1 MKGVTFLHTINSSLP
16 IEEDKF
22 LFGVRDSIP
31 TLLGYISIGI
41 AFGVVGISSNLS
53 LLEISLLSI
62 LVYAGAAQFIFCGLY
77 LAGTPASIIIIT
89 TFIVNLRHL
98 LMSLAIAPSF
108 TKQSLLR
115 NIGFGTLLTDET
127 FGVAVTKRAKTN
139 TLTPR
144 WMDGQNITA
153 YLAWILSSI
162 VGALVGKWIPSPE
175 AWGLDFALI
184 AMFVALLV
192 LSISSTDHSV
202 FTHYLRL
209 IGYMVVIIY
218 FLLYIVP
225 SHIAVLLGTIIVA
238 TIGVVTEKK

>member
-1 MKGVTFLHTINSSLP
+1 MQSLTDEQDRF
-16 IEEDKF
+16 IY
-22 LFGVRDSIP
+22 GVRDSVP
-31 TLLGYISIGI
+31 TLLGYISIGF
-41 AFGVVGISSNLS
+41 AFGVVGIASGLS

-77 LAGTPASIIIIT
+77 LVGTPASVIIIT

-98 LMSLAIAPSF
+98 LMSLTIAPSF

-139 TLTPR
+139 FLGPR

-153 YLAWILSSI
+153 YLAWIFSSI
-162 VGALVGKWIPSPE
+162 IGALAGKWIPNPQVL
-175 AWGLDFALI
+175 GLDFALM
-184 AMFVALLV
+184 AMFIALLV
-192 LSISSTDHSV
+192 LSLGSIKKTKLA
-202 FTHYLRL
+202 HYLLL
-209 IGYMVVIIY
+209 IGYMVIIIY
-218 FLLYIVP
+218 FLLYFVP
-225 SHIAVLLGTIIVA
+225 DHIAVLLGTVTVA

>member
-1 MKGVTFLHTINSSLP
+1 MH
-16 IEEDKF
+16 
-22 LFGVRDSIP
+22 GVRDSIP

-53 LLEISLLSI
+53 LLEVSLLSI

-77 LAGTPASIIIIT
+77 LVGTPTSIIIIT

-108 TKQSLLR
+108 TNQSLLR

-139 TLTPR
+139 FLGPR

-162 VGALVGKWIPSPE
+162 IGALAGKWIPDPQV
-175 AWGLDFALI
+175 WGLDFALI
-184 AMFVALLV
+184 AMFVALLI
-192 LSISSTDHSV
+192 LSLQSIQKSKLA
-202 FTHYLRL
+202 HYLLL

-218 FLLYIVP
+218 FLLYFVP
-225 SHIAVLLGTIIVA
+225 NHIAVLLATITVA